1 MPFGMLLPGHTLG
14 QTFKCCVGGADDR
27 AAFGASG
34 GKRRSI
40 PLRSV
45 RIANTGML
53 CTVRQSGLLASYP
66 VVGIAPPIRCG
77 GGGGGVGSLRRSADF
92 GDGPGIQQSGFPD
105 RNRGDNSAY
114 LRGTPLKWSSA

>member
-1 MPFGMLLPGHTLG
+1 VPFGMLLPGHTLG

-66 VVGIAPPIRCG
+66 VVGIVAAVHSGDG
-77 GGGGGVGSLRRSADF
+77 GRGVGCLRRSA
-92 GDGPGIQQSGFPD
+92 GCCDGPGIQRSGLPD
-105 RNRGDNSAY
+105 RSRD
-114 LRGTPLKWSSA
+114 GTWPIFGECF